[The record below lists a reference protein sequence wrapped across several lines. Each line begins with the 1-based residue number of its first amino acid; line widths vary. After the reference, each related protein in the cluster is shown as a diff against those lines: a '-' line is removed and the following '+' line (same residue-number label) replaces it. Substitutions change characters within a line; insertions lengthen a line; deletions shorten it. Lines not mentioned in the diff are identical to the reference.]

1 MRRKWTSHWLTYPAG
16 QLAPA
21 LPSRDLDQFLL
32 YVGFGIVTAAVL
44 SLSAVAL
51 TLEFAVSR
59 VANLAHGELLTIGAY
74 AAYEFLQWTN
84 SVIVAALGAAVV
96 GGIAGIAM
104 NVGLIERF
112 AGRPPIITL
121 IATLGLSLIIQ
132 NVLTIIFG
140 AANEVYQINQGSP
153 HHIGPFL
160 LTDAEILVTLSA
172 LAVATA
178 LYLLLQYTKFGKA
191 LRAVSDNRELAR
203 ASGIPAQGVVTA
215 TWGIAGLIAGFAGFV
230 LAETIGTFGPT
241 LGFGYLLITLAAAV
255 AGGLGRPYGTLLG
268 ALLVGL
274 VLELAGAYSNSSYQL
289 AFALGV
295 LVLLL
300 LLRPNGILVPG
311 RQVIR

>member
-1 MRRKWTSHWLTYPAG
+1 M
-16 QLAPA
+16 
-21 LPSRDLDQFLL
+21 DQFLL

-84 SVIVAALGAAVV
+84 SIALAALGAAVV

-104 NVGLIERF
+104 NIGLIERF

-121 IATLGLSLIIQ
+121 IATLGLSLILQ
-132 NVLTIIFG
+132 NILIILFG
-140 AANEVYQINQGSP
+140 AANQVYSINQGSP
-153 HHIGPFL
+153 HRIGPFL

-172 LAVATA
+172 VAVATA

-203 ASGIPAQGVVTA
+203 ASGIPAQRVVTA

-230 LAETIGTFGPT
+230 LAETIGTFGPS

-255 AGGLGRPYGTLLG
+255 AGGLGRPYGTLVG

-300 LLRPNGILVPG
+300 LFRPNGLLVPG
-311 RQVIR
+311 RQVTR

>member
-1 MRRKWTSHWLTYPAG
+1 M
-16 QLAPA
+16 
-21 LPSRDLDQFLL
+21 
-32 YVGFGIVTAAVL
+32 GFGIVTAAVL

-84 SVIVAALGAAVV
+84 SVVVAALGAAVV
-96 GGIAGIAM
+96 GGLAGIAM

-112 AGRPPIITL
+112 AGRPPVITL
-121 IATLGLSLIIQ
+121 IATLGLSLILQ
-132 NVLTIIFG
+132 NILIIVFG
-140 AANEVYQINQGSP
+140 AANQGYAINQGSP

-178 LYLLLQYTKFGKA
+178 LFLLLQYTTFGKA

-203 ASGIPAQGVVTA
+203 VSGIPARGVVTA

-230 LAETIGTFGPT
+230 LAETIGTFGPS

-300 LLRPNGILVPG
+300 LFRPNGLLVSG
-311 RQVIR
+311 REAAR